1 MIDPAAALMVAGATI
16 VLGGGRQWRE
26 LRRRERDL
34 RKAVALTRSLRTS
47 LVGLA
52 MIGTAFGWWFDVPA
66 LLIVSLMIRADGLL
80 ETSVVAA
87 ALEAELRRRSGR
99 PPAELADPLVAVA
112 RARSCA
118 PAPGQRW

>member
-52 MIGTAFGWWFDVPA
+52 MAGAACGWLFDVPA
-66 LLIVSLMIRADGLL
+66 LLVASLVIGAEELL
-80 ETSVVAA
+80 ETSVVSA
-87 ALEAELRRRSGR
+87 ALGAELRRRSATVVG
-99 PPAELADPLVAVA
+99 
-112 RARSCA
+112 
-118 PAPGQRW
+118 